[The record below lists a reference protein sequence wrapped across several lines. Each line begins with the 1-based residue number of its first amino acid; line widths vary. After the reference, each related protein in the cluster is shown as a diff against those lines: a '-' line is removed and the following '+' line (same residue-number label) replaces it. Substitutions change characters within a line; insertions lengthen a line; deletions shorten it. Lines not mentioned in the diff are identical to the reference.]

1 MPSQWGLKLEMTR
14 EKELVAA
21 HRVKKSGGGAATI
34 AQAEIREQRLR
45 NALQT

>member
-1 MPSQWGLKLEMTR
+1 MGVETR
-14 EKELVAA
+14 NDEGEKELVAV